1 MALQS
6 FTFFLNADNDLPLH
20 KLADV
25 LRSQRCVMDYEEL
38 DGACA
43 HLCDDED
50 EAAEVKAENND
61 SIYLI
66 ECDSEIMDKE
76 EALEALSYALF
87 EGGGLNPDL
96 KIRSIA
102 KAA

>member
-1 MALQS
+1 MQHFS
-6 FTFFLNADNDLPLH
+6 FFLNADNDLPLH

-25 LRSQRCVMDYEEL
+25 LRSQRCVMDYDEL
-38 DGACA
+38 DGACS
-43 HLCDDED
+43 HLCDDES
-50 EAAEVKAENND
+50 EAAEVQAENSD
-61 SIYLI
+61 TIYLI
-66 ECDSEIMDKE
+66 ECDSAIMDKDDAM
-76 EALEALSYALF
+76 EALNYALF